1 MFAVRLATGATF
13 ALLCTC
19 IAEVLS
25 LTASTDDHPMDFNN
39 NRDGVHH
46 RAYHH
51 GPYETTTITE
61 TGWNYPLTTTT
72 EVMTYTYSGPIWSG
86 SPTYSTVTVDY
97 TSTYTE
103 VEIYSKWY
111 GTWPSAC
118 KYP

>member
-1 MFAVRLATGATF
+1 
-13 ALLCTC
+13 
-19 IAEVLS
+19 
-25 LTASTDDHPMDFNN
+25 MDFNN